1 MTVRTHIRL
10 GEILVKEGLLTDPQ
24 LRDAVNFQKT
34 SGKRMGEALV
44 TLRMVTEEQL
54 AEVLGRQ
61 LGIPFLRHSR
71 GELQPT
77 AGADLGKLFTGQFV
91 REQLAGL
98 RFPND
103 AVGTTRSISGTI
115 TFDGEGRLGP
125 GSKVT
130 LDLRTLRS
138 DEAKRDNYL
147 RANTLT
153 TASFPYTE
161 LVPREVRGLPFPLP
175 ASGRAS
181 VQILGNLT
189 VRGVTRPTTWDGTA
203 EFQGRAVR
211 LQARTAFKFGDFE
224 LTQPRIFRVLSI
236 EDLIR
241 LEVDL
246 TLRQAS

>member
-1 MTVRTHIRL
+1 MRRKAPRWLWTLIAL
-10 GEILVKEGLLTDPQ
+10 LVVASLQ
-24 LRDAVNFQKT
+24 AVA
-34 SGKRMGEALV
+34 EAT
-44 TLRMVTEEQL
+44 TL
-54 AEVLGRQ
+54 EVVPSASEARY
-61 LGIPFLRHSR
+61 R
-71 GELQPT
+71 
-77 AGADLGKLFTGQFV
+77 V
-91 REQLAGL
+91 REQLAGYN
-98 RFPND
+98 FPND

-115 TFDGEGRLGP
+115 AFDAQGRLEP
-125 GSKVT
+125 GSKLTV
-130 LDLRTLRS
+130 DLRTLRS

-161 LVPREVRGLPFPLP
+161 FVPREVRGLPFPLP

-211 LQARTAFKFGDFE
+211 LQVRTAFKFGDFE

>member
-1 MTVRTHIRL
+1 MQRKAARWIQALIALLVVASLSSVAEAATL
-10 GEILVKEGLLTDPQ
+10 EIVPS
-24 LRDAVNFQKT
+24 A
-34 SGKRMGEALV
+34 SEA
-44 TLRMVTEEQL
+44 RY
-54 AEVLGRQ
+54 R
-61 LGIPFLRHSR
+61 
-71 GELQPT
+71 
-77 AGADLGKLFTGQFV
+77 V
-91 REQLAGL
+91 REQLAGYN
-98 RFPND
+98 FPND

-115 TFDGEGRLGP
+115 TFDAQGRLVA

-130 LDLRTLRS
+130 VDLRTLMS

-153 TASFPYTE
+153 TASFPYAE

-175 ASGRAS
+175 ASGSAS
-181 VQILGNLT
+181 VQILGDLT

-203 EFQGRAVR
+203 LFQGRAVR
-211 LQARTAFKFGDFE
+211 LQARTAFKFGDFD